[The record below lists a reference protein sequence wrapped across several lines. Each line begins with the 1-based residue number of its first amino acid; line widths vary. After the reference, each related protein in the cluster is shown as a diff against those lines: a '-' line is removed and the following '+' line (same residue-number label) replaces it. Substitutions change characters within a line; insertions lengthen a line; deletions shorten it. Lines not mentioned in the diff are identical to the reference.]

1 MLTVDDVYR
10 TYNPPT
16 GLMKLLVRSAASEP
30 IQALRGVTLNVDRGE
45 VVGLLGANG
54 AGKSTLIK
62 SITTLVTPDQG
73 EIRYD
78 GRLLDPDDPWF
89 RRQFGLV
96 LPDDRSY
103 YWRLTGRENLEFA
116 GVLAGLDKETA
127 KERATHLLEERG
139 LADRD
144 KMVFGYSSGMKAQLG
159 IARALIHEP
168 DLLLL
173 DEPTRSLDPIAA
185 AEVCDQLRSLAS
197 QGRAVLLANHRLD
210 EVIDTCD
217 RVVVLVTGQI
227 MWSGPT
233 ADLGSDATELRQSL
247 RAVVEGDPVDE
258 SPLGASS

>member
-1 MLTVDDVYR
+1 MLTVDNVVK
-10 TYNPPT
+10 TYHPPK
-16 GLMKLLVRSAASEP
+16 GLMQLLVRSATNEP
-30 IQALRGVTLNVDRGE
+30 THALSGVTLNVDRGE

-54 AGKSTLIK
+54 AGKSTLVK
-62 SITTLVTPDQG
+62 SITTLVTPDAG

-78 GRLLDPDDPWF
+78 GRLLDVDDPWF

-103 YWRLTGRENLEFA
+103 YWRLTGQENLELA
-116 GVLAGLDKETA
+116 GVLAGLD
-127 KERATHLLEERG
+127 RATSHQRARCLLEERG

-159 IARALIHEP
+159 IARALLHEP

-185 AEVCDQLRSLAS
+185 AEVCDQLRSLAD

-217 RVVVLVTGQI
+217 RVVVLVTGKI

-233 ADLGSDATELRQSL
+233 STLGSDSTELRQSL
-247 RAVVEGDPVDE
+247 RSVVEGE
-258 SPLGASS
+258 ELAEAAS